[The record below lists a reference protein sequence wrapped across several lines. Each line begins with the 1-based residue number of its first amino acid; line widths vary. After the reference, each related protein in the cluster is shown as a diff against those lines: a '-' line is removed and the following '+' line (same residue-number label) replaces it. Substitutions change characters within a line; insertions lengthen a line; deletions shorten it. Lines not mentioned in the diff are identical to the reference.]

1 MKREV
6 MADVLD
12 DFIVHIN
19 KIHEETH
26 AATAAKLRRAE
37 RLLYGTLALATC
49 SVLAVVVM
57 AVTR

>member
-1 MKREV
+1 MKKEV

-37 RLLYGTLALATC
+37 RLLYGTLALAAC
-49 SVLAVVVM
+49 SLVATVVM